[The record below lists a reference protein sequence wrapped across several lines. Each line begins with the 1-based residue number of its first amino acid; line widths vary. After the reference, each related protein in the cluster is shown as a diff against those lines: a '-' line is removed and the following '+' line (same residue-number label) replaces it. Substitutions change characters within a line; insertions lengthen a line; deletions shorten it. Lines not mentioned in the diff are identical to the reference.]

1 MIDTYDSG
9 STTHTLHLSIA
20 NLVFNICSQ
29 NLPLLLEYDTSYKQF
44 LVTQNDPSA
53 VNIDISLDLKE
64 TLPDISSITRIFET
78 PESWYMLSDSN
89 GKYIVFQPPNNP
101 KIDPVWLARID
112 SDLRHIDVFCDK
124 VQLTDGSNMEGIANP
139 VRYPLD
145 QILLINC
152 LLGKG
157 LLIHSAGIIINDR
170 GYLFAGPS
178 GAGKST
184 ICSIFQELKQYA
196 ILSDD
201 RMVVRKSGHDLLM
214 YGTPWPGEA
223 GIAVND
229 SAVLQGIFFLTH
241 SNENR
246 IKELAPQESL
256 DNFFKVA
263 SLPWYDKNDLQ
274 KSLDFCED
282 LLQQVKMYELNFRPG
297 PEIVEDII
305 SFVSG

>member
-1 MIDTYDSG
+1 MNDIHDTDS
-9 STTHTLHLSIA
+9 STHLINLSIA
-20 NLVFNICSQ
+20 KLNFLISSQ
-29 NLPLLLEYDTSYKQF
+29 EIPFSLAYDASYKQF
-44 LVTQNDPSA
+44 LATPSEHPA
-53 VNIDISLDLKE
+53 GSINIFIHLKE
-64 TLPDISSITRIFET
+64 KAPDISHLSKTFET
-78 PESWYMLSDSN
+78 PESWYMLSGSN

-101 KIDPVWLARID
+101 KIDPAWLARID
-112 SDLRHIDVFCDK
+112 SDLQHIDVFCDK
-124 VQLTDGSNMEGIANP
+124 VRLTDRSNMEGIANP

-157 LLIHSAGIIINDR
+157 LLIHSAGINVNDK

-184 ICSIFQELKQYA
+184 ICSIFQEFKQHT

-201 RMVVRKSGHDLLM
+201 RMVVRKTGHDFLM

-229 SAVLQGIFFLTH
+229 SAELQGIFFLKH

-246 IKELAPQESL
+246 IKELAPQESF

-297 PEIVEDII
+297 PDII
-305 SFVSG
+305 DEIRSYLSG